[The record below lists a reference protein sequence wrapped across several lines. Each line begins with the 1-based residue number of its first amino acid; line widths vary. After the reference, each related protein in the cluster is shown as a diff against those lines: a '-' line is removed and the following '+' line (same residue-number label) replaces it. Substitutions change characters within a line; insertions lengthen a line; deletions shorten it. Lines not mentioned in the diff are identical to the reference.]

1 MAAQLRR
8 TAASAGSDRTVA
20 LPARKNSSGAVAGR
34 VCLGAIAAAHGIK
47 GEVKIKTFTADPLNI
62 GAYGPLSDESGTRS
76 FRLTQLRA
84 PGAAAGDSVVIA
96 RIEGV
101 NDRTGAEALRG
112 LRFYVARDALPAAE
126 PGEYYHHDLI
136 GLAVVLQSG
145 EPLGKVVALHNFGA
159 GDLLEVARDGASS
172 VMVPFTD
179 GIVPVV
185 DIPGGKVVIDPPD
198 GLFDEGPVEG
208 EDSPDDA
215 PGVKGGKS

>member
-1 MAAQLRR
+1 MAAPLRR
-8 TAASAGSDRTVA
+8 TAASAGSDRTTA
-20 LPARKNSSGAVAGR
+20 SPARKVSSGAAEGR

-47 GEVKIKTFTADPLNI
+47 GEVKIKTFTSEPLNI
-62 GAYGPLSDESGTRS
+62 GSYGPVSDETGGRS

-84 PGAAAGDSVVIA
+84 PGGAAGDSVVIA

-101 NDRTGAEALRG
+101 SDRNGAEALRG
-112 LRFYVARDALPAAE
+112 LRLYVAREALPAAE
-126 PGEYYHHDLI
+126 PGAYYHHDLI

-145 EPLGKVVALHNFGA
+145 ERLGKVAALHNFGA
-159 GDLLEVARDGASS
+159 GDLMEIDRDGASS

-185 DIPGGKVVIDPPD
+185 DIAGGKVVIVPPD

-208 EDSPDDA
+208 EEGPDDVHGA
-215 PGVKGGKS
+215 KGGKS